1 MKTLFRILVI
11 LVVAVLVGGLF
22 YEVVTATSSG
32 ADQPTSFERP
42 TDGEFPLD
50 GEFVP
55 RDREEPD
62 GIAFPAD
69 ALKNLVII
77 TVISVLYLNV
87 PKWLGRKKPKA
98 TLAS

>member
-11 LVVAVLVGGLF
+11 LTVAVLVGGLF
-22 YEVVTATSSG
+22 YGAVTAASSG
-32 ADQPTSFERP
+32 ADQPTSFEHP
-42 TDGEFPLD
+42 TD

-77 TVISVLYLNV
+77 TVISALYLNV

-98 TLAS
+98 NLAS